1 MVILK
6 HIGCHHAVGQASSNS
21 MSKNN
26 DRDHAEVAHTADSHA
41 MEGLF
46 GKACQV
52 LTSSG
57 IASNIEINLETLDA
71 LESIGT

>member
-6 HIGCHHAVGQASSNS
+6 HFGCHHAVGQASSNPI
-21 MSKNN
+21 SKNN
-26 DRDHAEVAHTADSHA
+26 DHDRAKVVHTAVSHA
-41 MEGLF
+41 REGLF

-57 IASNIEINLETLDA
+57 IASKNEINLETLDA
-71 LESIGT
+71 LESRGT

>member
-1 MVILK
+1 
-6 HIGCHHAVGQASSNS
+6 

-26 DRDHAEVAHTADSHA
+26 DRDRAEVVHTAVFHA
-41 MEGLF
+41 REDLF

-57 IASNIEINLETLDA
+57 IASNNEINLETLDA
-71 LESIGT
+71 LESRGT